1 MVVVVD
7 RRGLGDCAY
16 CEATNRATRGT
27 ALGEELPSTSTKAYE
42 LIDCLAHFKV
52 PEMLLVLLLEEV
64 IVDRLLPVS
73 TQILSPCQLLAHES
87 EFSLLTL
94 PTHWAKTFRRFLLNP
109 GQEAVHME

>member
-1 MVVVVD
+1 
-7 RRGLGDCAY
+7 
-16 CEATNRATRGT
+16 
-27 ALGEELPSTSTKAYE
+27 
-42 LIDCLAHFKV
+42 
-52 PEMLLVLLLEEV
+52 MLLVLLLEEV

-94 PTHWAKTFRRFLLNP
+94 PTHWAKTFRRFLLDP